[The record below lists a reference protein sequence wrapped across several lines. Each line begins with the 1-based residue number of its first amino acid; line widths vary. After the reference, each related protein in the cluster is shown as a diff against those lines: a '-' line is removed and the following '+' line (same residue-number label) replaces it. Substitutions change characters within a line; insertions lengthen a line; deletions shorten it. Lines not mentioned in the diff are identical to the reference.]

1 MTIMK
6 CLFVF
11 CLISVFGSL
20 QAQQVFPT
28 INSIDQDGRVQ
39 LNEAVVLDTRIFAND
54 TLRYH
59 YNQTKH
65 YVKMV
70 MPYANAAVKMFSEI
84 ETASSGMNKRAKR
97 KYIRTREDEIK
108 INFEDQLKKLNIT
121 QGRLLIKIINRQL
134 RKNCYSIVRELK
146 NPITAAYYQSWA
158 RLNGIDLNENYNAEK
173 ERDLE
178 MIMRSLGY

>member
-1 MTIMK
+1 
-6 CLFVF
+6 
-11 CLISVFGSL
+11 
-20 QAQQVFPT
+20 
-28 INSIDQDGRVQ
+28 
-39 LNEAVVLDTRIFAND
+39 
-54 TLRYH
+54 
-59 YNQTKH
+59 
-65 YVKMV
+65 MV

-178 MIMRSLGY
+178 MIMRNLGY

>member
-1 MTIMK
+1 
-6 CLFVF
+6 
-11 CLISVFGSL
+11 
-20 QAQQVFPT
+20 
-28 INSIDQDGRVQ
+28 
-39 LNEAVVLDTRIFAND
+39 
-54 TLRYH
+54 
-59 YNQTKH
+59 
-65 YVKMV
+65 
-70 MPYANAAVKMFSEI
+70 
-84 ETASSGMNKRAKR
+84 
-97 KYIRTREDEIK
+97 
-108 INFEDQLKKLNIT
+108 LNIT